1 MKDIISVDY
10 ELFLDNIDL
19 KGFDSKS
26 SLSDADI
33 VIFDP
38 KIHELYYKHSTY
50 SGKKSFDLD
59 TSTKMKESAKH
70 WNRELNSFLEAGK
83 NVFIFL
89 RGKEE
94 FYLDS
99 GQRETS
105 GTGRN
110 QKVTHIVDL
119 YDNYKFFPL
128 RLQVHNAE
136 GKKVISKNNLIK
148 TFLDDFKDVFSYKAY
163 IEEKGDNI
171 QSLLLNKT
179 QDKIVSGV
187 LKYKNGNIIFLP
199 YIAPFYEHFF
209 DDEDD
214 FTDEGNIYQRKIIKN
229 ILEIDKT
236 LSGIV
241 EKSPKPNWIEEEQF
255 RLKNVQEIE
264 KKIKINLDEIK
275 RIEEKNHDLE
285 IQRSNEEVL
294 LDLLYETG
302 KPLESAVIK
311 ALQILGYKAENFD
324 DGVLE
329 LDQVIISPE
338 GDRYIGECEGK
349 DNKSIDITK
358 FRQLQDSLNED
369 FQREEV
375 EEKAFGI
382 LFGNPYRNT
391 EIVNRTE
398 FFTTKCIK
406 GAERE
411 KIGLIKTIE
420 LFFVCKYLV
429 ENKDER
435 FKKNCRKKIHES
447 LGKVIELPE
456 IPSK

>member
-110 QKVTHIVDL
+110 QKVTHIIDL

-136 GKKVISKNNLIK
+136 GKK
-148 TFLDDFKDVFSYKAY
+148 
-163 IEEKGDNI
+163 
-171 QSLLLNKT
+171 
-179 QDKIVSGV
+179 
-187 LKYKNGNIIFLP
+187 
-199 YIAPFYEHFF
+199 
-209 DDEDD
+209 
-214 FTDEGNIYQRKIIKN
+214 
-229 ILEIDKT
+229 
-236 LSGIV
+236 
-241 EKSPKPNWIEEEQF
+241 
-255 RLKNVQEIE
+255 
-264 KKIKINLDEIK
+264 
-275 RIEEKNHDLE
+275 
-285 IQRSNEEVL
+285 
-294 LDLLYETG
+294 
-302 KPLESAVIK
+302 
-311 ALQILGYKAENFD
+311 
-324 DGVLE
+324 
-329 LDQVIISPE
+329 
-338 GDRYIGECEGK
+338 
-349 DNKSIDITK
+349 
-358 FRQLQDSLNED
+358 
-369 FQREEV
+369 
-375 EEKAFGI
+375 
-382 LFGNPYRNT
+382 
-391 EIVNRTE
+391 
-398 FFTTKCIK
+398 
-406 GAERE
+406 
-411 KIGLIKTIE
+411 
-420 LFFVCKYLV
+420 
-429 ENKDER
+429 
-435 FKKNCRKKIHES
+435 
-447 LGKVIELPE
+447 
-456 IPSK
+456 